1 MINLDEALDS
11 ARQLSLSDK
20 EMLIEIL
27 KKQTIEERRK
37 EIASEVREAKTRYAA
52 GKLVPSNS
60 KQIIDELHNSLSEP
74 DDN

>member
-1 MINLDEALDS
+1 MINLDQALDC

-37 EIASEVREAKTRYAA
+37 EIAAEVRETRTLYTT
-52 GKLVPSNS
+52 GKLAPSDS
-60 KQIIDELHNSLSEP
+60 KQIIDELHNSFSEP
-74 DDN
+74 EDN

>member
-1 MINLDEALDS
+1 MINLDQALDS

-37 EIASEVREAKTRYAA
+37 EIATEVRKSRTLYTA
-52 GKLVPSNS
+52 GKLAPSDSN
-60 KQIIDELHNSLSEP
+60 QIIDELHSSLSEP
-74 DDN
+74 EDN

>member
-1 MINLDEALDS
+1 MINLDQALDS

-37 EIASEVREAKTRYAA
+37 EIATEVKESKALYAA
-52 GKLVPSNS
+52 GKLVPSDS
-60 KQIIDELHNSLSEP
+60 KQIIDELHKSLSEP
-74 DDN
+74 EED

>member
-37 EIASEVREAKTRYAA
+37 EIAAEVRESRTLYTT
-52 GKLVPSNS
+52 GKLASSDS

>member
-27 KKQTIEERRK
+27 KKQAIEERRK
-37 EIASEVREAKTRYAA
+37 EIAAEVRESRTLYAA
-52 GKLVPSNS
+52 GKITPLDS
-60 KQIIDELHNSLSEP
+60 KQIIDELQKSLSEP
-74 DDN
+74 EDN